1 MESVAMQLRFRFILL
16 ALVAL
21 VAVAVWTFPT
31 WRGYFRER
39 GANDAFP
46 GLALDLQADF
56 LALPAD
62 MRMALLDLRET
73 NAAMALEMA
82 LVAISGP
89 EAAPIDERAGNA
101 LTGSQVLAS
110 GEFQELDA
118 LHYGAGRATIYEL
131 IDSTRIL
138 RFENFS
144 SARGGDV
151 RVYLA
156 RDPQPLSLL
165 QLGDDFLD
173 LGRLKGS
180 VGDQSYFLPADRDL
194 SGYRSAVVFCRQ
206 FNVSI
211 TVATLR

>member
-1 MESVAMQLRFRFILL
+1 MQLRFRFILL

-21 VAVAVWTFPT
+21 VAVAVWTFPA
-31 WRGYFRER
+31 WRGYLRER

-46 GLALDLQADF
+46 GLALELQDDY
-56 LALPAD
+56 LALSAAV
-62 MRMALLDLRET
+62 RAALLDAHQR
-73 NAAMALEMA
+73 NAEMALER
-82 LVAISGP
+82 LLLAISGP
-89 EAAPIDERAGNA
+89 EAAPLDEQSGALAGA
-101 LTGSQVLAS
+101 RVLAS

-118 LHYGAGRATIYEL
+118 LHYGSGKATIYERA
-131 IDSTRIL
+131 DSTRIL

-151 RVYLA
+151 RVYLS
-156 RDPQPLSLL
+156 RDPQPLSAL

-173 LGRLKGS
+173 LGRLKGN
-180 VGDQSYFLPADRDL
+180 VGDQSYFLPADRNL
-194 SGYRSAVVFCRQ
+194 SLYQSAVVFCRQ

>member
-1 MESVAMQLRFRFILL
+1 MQLRFRFILL

-21 VAVAVWTFPT
+21 VAVAVWTFPV
-31 WRGYFRER
+31 WRVYLRER

-46 GLALDLQADF
+46 GLALDLQDDY
-56 LALPAD
+56 LALPPAV
-62 MRMALLDLRET
+62 RAALLDAHQR
-73 NAAMALEMA
+73 NAEMA
-82 LVAISGP
+82 HEMLLLAISGP
-89 EAAPIDERAGNA
+89 EAAPLDAQSGAVAGA
-101 LTGSQVLAS
+101 RVLAS

-118 LHYGAGRATIYEL
+118 LHYGSGTATIYERA
-131 IDSTRIL
+131 DSTRIL
-138 RFENFS
+138 RFEDFS

-156 RDPQPLSLL
+156 RDPQPLSAL

-180 VGDQSYFLPADRDL
+180 VGDQSYFLPAERNL
-194 SGYRSAVVFCRQ
+194 SLYQSAVVFCRQ